1 VKMLSEMLDTIIL
14 TFSFYL
20 LSIVSDI
27 FSTLTFKTNRYLA
40 GVFLLIGIVFL
51 VIGIFLA
58 IFMAIS
64 FFKK

>member
-1 VKMLSEMLDTIIL
+1 MLSEMLDTIIL